1 VGQVS
6 AQRQVGNAG
15 NLPGAGC
22 KSEGSPAGVVLII
35 AAHTRADAQTF
46 DKERQRRR
54 VNLNPGPPIGLKGG
68 SLPMDITLTVLADG
82 ANISREGKLNILG
95 IFNTVHVQSFPGG
108 LAQCFLV
115 VRLAPDVEEKGTRQR
130 IVFRLTDPDGKWVN
144 ELTVEMQVPAEGPPG
159 SPETDLIIPAAPLV
173 RFEREGPHEL
183 KIFINDE
190 ERRAIKLAAIRIPA
204 PPGAPGQQ
212 P

>member
-1 VGQVS
+1 
-6 AQRQVGNAG
+6 
-15 NLPGAGC
+15 
-22 KSEGSPAGVVLII
+22 
-35 AAHTRADAQTF
+35 
-46 DKERQRRR
+46 
-54 VNLNPGPPIGLKGG
+54 
-68 SLPMDITLTVLADG
+68 MDISLAVLADC

-95 IFNTVHVQSFPGG
+95 IFNTVHVQMFPGG

-115 VRLAPDVEEKGTRQR
+115 VRFAADVEEKGTRQR
-130 IVFRLTDPDGKWVN
+130 ISFKLTDPDGKWTT
-144 ELTVEMQVPAEGPPG
+144 ELAAEMQVPVEPG
-159 SPETDLIIPAAPLV
+159 SPETDLIVPAAPLV

-190 ERRAIKLAAIRIPA
+190 ERRAIKLTAIKIPA